1 MQLGMIGLG
10 RMGANMSRRLAAA
23 GHEVVGFDI
32 DETARTSLGAEGVL
46 APAASLAELVETLET
61 PRSVWIM
68 LPAAFVDSTIEALV
82 PLLSAGDAIIDGGN
96 SFYRDDVDRAQR
108 LVSTGL
114 HYIDVGVS
122 GGVWGLERGYCLM
135 IGGEAE
141 AVARL
146 RPVFQAL
153 APGIE
158 AAERTPGRT
167 GQPAPEE
174 EGWLHCG
181 PAGAGHFVKMVHN
194 GIEYGLMAALAE
206 GFSILERADVGTEE
220 RAADAETAPLREPQY
235 YQFDIP
241 IDRVAEVWRRGTV
254 IASWLMD
261 LTATALT
268 ADSDLEA
275 YSGHVSDSG
284 EGRWTLQAAIDEGVP
299 ANVIASALHQRFSS
313 RDQGDYGDRLL
324 SAMRH
329 QFGGHEEKPGS
340 S

>member
-1 MQLGMIGLG
+1 M
-10 RMGANMSRRLAAA
+10 
-23 GHEVVGFDI
+23 GFDI
-32 DETARTSLGAEGVL
+32 DETARTLLGAEGVL
-46 APAASLAELVETLET
+46 VPVASLAELVETLEA
-61 PRSVWIM
+61 PRNLWIM

-82 PLLSAGDAIIDGGN
+82 PLLSEGDAIIDGGN

-108 LVSTGL
+108 LASTGL

-146 RPVFQAL
+146 RPVFQSL
-153 APGIE
+153 VPGVE

-167 GQPAPEE
+167 GEPAPEE

-261 LTATALT
+261 LTAAALN

-329 QFGGHEEKPGS
+329 QFGGHQEKPRS